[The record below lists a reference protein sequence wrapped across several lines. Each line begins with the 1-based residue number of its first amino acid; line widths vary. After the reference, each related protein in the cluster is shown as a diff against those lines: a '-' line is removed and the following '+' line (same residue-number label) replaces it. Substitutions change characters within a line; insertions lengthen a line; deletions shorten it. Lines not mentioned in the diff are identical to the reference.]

1 MRMQWIQTALASA
14 ALATLTIGV
23 VGCATTQQTDEGR
36 TAMADDQP
44 ITTDTATLTV
54 HGMGCPLCANNVDKQ
69 LKDVTGVTDV
79 RVDMGSGRVTVH
91 LAAENRPSKA
101 QLARAIRQ
109 SGFTLVRIDTP

>member
-1 MRMQWIQTALASA
+1 MRLILTLMISA
-14 ALATLTIGV
+14 ALSVAM
-23 VGCATTQQTDEGR
+23 VGCESAQKSANGASGGAG
-36 TAMADDQP
+36 AMAGEEP

-69 LKDVTGVTDV
+69 LKDLTGVRDV
-79 RVDMGSGRVTVH
+79 NVDMGSGRVTVH
-91 LAAENRPSKA
+91 LKGDDRPSQV